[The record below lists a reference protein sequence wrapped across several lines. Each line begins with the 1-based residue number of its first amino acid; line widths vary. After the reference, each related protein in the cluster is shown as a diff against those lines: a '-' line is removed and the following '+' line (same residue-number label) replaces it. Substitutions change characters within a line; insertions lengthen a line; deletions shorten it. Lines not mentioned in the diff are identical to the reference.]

1 MIFVDSKLHSIVLPW
16 CMIKEMNVYVTKDW
30 WLEIIA
36 QDNEDLGIKAADLF
50 PSNMIAQPRIYLK
63 INQKF
68 YEDKFKYL
76 EKEFMVN
83 PEKNLDNES
92 CVKRIYSECPLV
104 NDSQPMQN
112 FFVNQKY
119 HKIHSS
125 DFLNF

>member
-16 CMIKEMNVYVTKDW
+16 CMIKEMNVHVTKDW
-30 WLEIIA
+30 WLEIIT

-104 NDSQPMQN
+104 NDS
-112 FFVNQKY
+112 
-119 HKIHSS
+119 
-125 DFLNF
+125 